1 MSFDTGARMENGKV
15 RFSMH
20 FPDSTRTV
28 YVSAEV
34 LREFFGSDGSPG
46 GMLDAYRANYRAIHS
61 VAQIVGDRGEG
72 DIVVTSDDVRMAGDI
87 AKASSPPSGRK

>member
-1 MSFDTGARMENGKV
+1 
-15 RFSMH
+15 
-20 FPDSTRTV
+20 
-28 YVSAEV
+28 
-34 LREFFGSDGSPG
+34 
-46 GMLDAYRANYRAIHS
+46 MLDAYRANYRAIHS